1 MQEGPLPPPAVPTVS
16 DRSFH
21 REGASFLRSP
31 EGMLLRRLAL
41 VLASYTIVRVVFF
54 IDHRAN
60 FDETPAATLALAFV
74 RGLRFDLS
82 AIVYSNIPFI
92 LLSLAPAALLARR
105 WYARIVQGV
114 FVAVNAAAAIVM
126 VGDVGYYPFTGTRVT
141 MDVFALTGEATAQF
155 GQLMVNF
162 AGLATVAVML
172 ALSMLLLYPR
182 HPVDTRPA
190 VRGRL
195 RAALG
200 VVVVLLCTVVAARG
214 GLQKKPLKP
223 IHAFASGQHEVGVLT
238 LNSAFTLIHSP
249 RDRKLA
255 PVQYFADDREV
266 EALLRAPYGL
276 PAASEREAG
285 RPQNVMLLI
294 LESFGTEYWGGD
306 DREVAGL
313 TPFLDSLAGEGI
325 FLTNSFANGRR
336 SMDALPSMLVGVPLY
351 SGRSIAVS
359 SYQQNEWR
367 GLGHFLGE
375 AGYHASMFHGAPRG
389 TMFFD
394 AIAAMAGIGDFYPLE
409 RFPSDLR
416 SDAFDGSW
424 GLFDEPALQFVA
436 RELST
441 HREPW
446 FSTAFTISTH
456 HPYTVPPEHVGSLP
470 SGPRPIH
477 QNVAYVDLAV
487 RRFFETART
496 QPWFE
501 NTLFII
507 TGDHTAPMRS
517 DRYDTVLGRYMVPV
531 LLYHPTRP
539 LPPVSPARVTQHVDL
554 FATILDFA
562 GVRPP
567 RLPLFGRSVFS
578 SAPGE
583 AVLAADET
591 YWMVRAEGVVE
602 RQPDGRERVVAYER
616 ERTGR
621 VLASLEPELSRQL
634 SQRLLAY
641 VQHYTM
647 SMINNSFYR
656 GPAGRTAS
664 AVPDR
669 RPGGY

>member
-1 MQEGPLPPPAVPTVS
+1 MPLPDAFRTWW
-16 DRSFH
+16 
-21 REGASFLRSP
+21 RSP
-31 EGMLLRRLAL
+31 EGLLVRRLGL
-41 VLASYTIVRVVFF
+41 VLAMYSTVRLVFLV
-54 IDHRAN
+54 DHRAN
-60 FDETPAATLALAFV
+60 FDEVPVATLAFAFV

-82 AIVYSNIPFI
+82 AIFYSNIPFI

-105 WYARIVQGV
+105 WYARVQQGL
-114 FVAVNAAAAIVM
+114 FVTVNAAAAIVM

-141 MDVFALTGEATAQF
+141 TDVFALTGEATAQLD
-155 GQLMVNF
+155 QLLVNF
-162 AGLATVAVML
+162 AGLALVAVTLSM
-172 ALSMLLLYPR
+172 SMLLFYPR
-182 HPVDTRPA
+182 AATGAEGPA
-190 VRGRL
+190 RSRL

-200 VVVVLLCTVVAARG
+200 VVAVLLCTALAARG

-223 IHAFASGQHEVGVLT
+223 IHAFASGNHEIGVLT

-249 RDRKLA
+249 RDRKLT
-255 PVQYFADDREV
+255 PVQFFANDREV

-276 PAASEREAG
+276 PPAAARGTDS
-285 RPQNVMLLI
+285 PPNVMLLI
-294 LESFGTEYWGGD
+294 LESFGTEYWGGEA
-306 DREVAGL
+306 REVAGL

-336 SMDALPSMLVGVPLY
+336 SMDALPSMLLGVPLY

-359 SYQQNEWR
+359 GYQQNEWR

-375 AGYHASMFHGAPRG
+375 AGYHASMFHGAVRG

-416 SDAFDGSW
+416 GDAFDGSW
-424 GLFDEPALQFVA
+424 GLFDEAALQFVA

-446 FSTAFTISTH
+446 FTTAFTISTH
-456 HPYTVPPEHVGSLP
+456 HPYTVPTEYVGSLP
-470 SGPRPIH
+470 KGPRPIH

-487 RRFFETART
+487 RRFFETARK
-496 QPWFE
+496 QPWFD
-501 NTLFII
+501 NTLFVI

-517 DRYDTVLGRYMVPV
+517 ERYDTALGRYMVPV
-531 LLYHPTRP
+531 LLYHPTQA
-539 LPPVSPARVTQHVDL
+539 LPAVDPVRMTQHVDL

-562 GVRPP
+562 GVHPP
-567 RLPLFGRSVFS
+567 RIPLFGRSIFS
-578 SAPGE
+578 AAPGE
-583 AVLAADET
+583 AVLAADDT
-591 YWMVRAEGVVE
+591 YWMVRAEGVLE
-602 RQPDGRERVVAYER
+602 RRPDGQERLLAYQGEA
-616 ERTGR
+616 TGR
-621 VLASLEPELSRQL
+621 TESALTPEAGRAL

-656 GPAGRTAS
+656 DPASRTAAGS
-664 AVPDR
+664 PAR
-669 RPGGY
+669 RPPGS